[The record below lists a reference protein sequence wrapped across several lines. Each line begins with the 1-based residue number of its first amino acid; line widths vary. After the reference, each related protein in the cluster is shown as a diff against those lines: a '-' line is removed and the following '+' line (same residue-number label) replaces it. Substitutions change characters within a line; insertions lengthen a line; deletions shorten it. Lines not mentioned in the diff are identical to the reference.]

1 MKFEHNNPMKIILEK
16 INLVQ
21 GLVTTVVPESK
32 EILLDNNAKIAY
44 DKLVLATGS
53 KPNKW
58 MARTRFTGRNGSLS
72 QAGFRS
78 FRALGT
84 YHKTCCNSGWRFNW
98 YRAG

>member
-1 MKFEHNNPMKIILEK
+1 LENK

-53 KPNKW
+53 KPKYGW
-58 MARTRFTGRNGSLS
+58 PGQDLQGVTGLITSRI
-72 QAGFRS
+72 
-78 FRALGT
+78 
-84 YHKTCCNSGWRFNW
+84 
-98 YRAG
+98 

>member
-1 MKFEHNNPMKIILEK
+1 MKIILEKK

-53 KPNKW
+53 INTDGQDKI
-58 MARTRFTGRNGSLS
+58 
-72 QAGFRS
+72 
-78 FRALGT
+78 
-84 YHKTCCNSGWRFNW
+84 
-98 YRAG
+98 YRA

>member
-1 MKFEHNNPMKIILEK
+1 LSTPILKIILEK
-16 INLVQ
+16 KQINLVQ
-21 GLVTTVVPESK
+21 GLATVVPESK

-78 FRALGT
+78 F
-84 YHKTCCNSGWRFNW
+84 S
-98 YRAG
+98 AGHLPQNVL